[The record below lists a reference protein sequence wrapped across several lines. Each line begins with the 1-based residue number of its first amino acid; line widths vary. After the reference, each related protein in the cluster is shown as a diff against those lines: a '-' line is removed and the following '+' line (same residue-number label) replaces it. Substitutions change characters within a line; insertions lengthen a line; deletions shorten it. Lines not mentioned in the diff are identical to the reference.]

1 MCEKN
6 SRLSKREGYHQMSTI
21 EDLVAAL
28 SDLEDLK
35 LKAGEGWLEIGIARP
50 EKRNALRE
58 QTAREILRTL
68 DAVEQAPE
76 VRAVILHGIG
86 EHFCAGVDT
95 SAFSMPKGGAYEQ
108 WRLRRTTRQ
117 ISRLYRTLPEFTK
130 PLLVAIEG
138 YALGGGFEI
147 ALMADLVVAAHNA
160 QLGLTEVK
168 LGMLP
173 GGGGTQTLA
182 RVVGRAKA
190 KQLIWTGKRISA
202 KEAEALGIVVD
213 VAEQGCALD
222 TARAMTREICAQAPL
237 AVMFA
242 KSLIDQGV
250 DMTLRQGWFQEGDL
264 SFALSFSEDRKEGL
278 AAFAEKRKP
287 NFSSR

>member
-1 MCEKN
+1 
-6 SRLSKREGYHQMSTI
+6 MSTI
-21 EDLVAAL
+21 EEAIATLGA
-28 SDLEDLK
+28 LEDLR
-35 LKAGEGWLEIGIARP
+35 LQAGNGWLEIGIARP

-58 QTAREILRTL
+58 QTASELLRTL
-68 DAVEQAPE
+68 DAAEQTPE
-76 VRAVILHGIG
+76 IRAVVLHGVG
-86 EHFCAGVDT
+86 DCFCAGVDT
-95 SAFSMPKGGAYEQ
+95 GAFGAPPGGPFEQ

-130 PLLVAIEG
+130 PCLVAVEG
-138 YALGGGFEI
+138 YALGGGFEM
-147 ALMADLVVAAHNA
+147 ALMADLVVAARNA
-160 QLGLTEVK
+160 QFGLTEVK

-182 RVVGRAKA
+182 RVIGRAKA
-190 KQLIWTGKRISA
+190 KQLIWTGRRIGA
-202 KEAEALGIVVD
+202 QEAAALGIVVE
-213 VAEQGCALD
+213 VAEPGLALES
-222 TARAMTREICAQAPL
+222 ARAMATEICAQAPL

-278 AAFAEKRKP
+278 AAFAAKRKP
-287 NFSSR
+287 KFNGR